1 VNAGRTARR
10 ARGAGDPESRRAG
23 GRGPGR
29 AGGLDAQALE
39 RLYVKYNDRRFLGS
53 DPVEFVHRFDD
64 PRDRELVA
72 LIASSLAFGTVK
84 QIKGSVERALAILG
98 DAPADRVAAAR
109 SSDLEREFAGFK
121 HRWITGSDVT
131 SLLAGVRRASREYG
145 SLRKL
150 FCAML
155 DPRDPDVAPAAGRFA
170 RALFSMGGGYRR
182 CLVPS
187 PASGSACKRLNLFLR
202 WMVRSDAIDP
212 GGWSEVSPA
221 MLIVPL
227 DTHMHRISTNLGLTK
242 RRAADF
248 RAAREVTA
256 AFKEVSPDDP
266 VRYDFALTRLGMLR
280 DAAEEDRA
288 AFLC

>member
-10 ARGAGDPESRRAG
+10 AGGTGGPGPDRAG
-23 GRGPGR
+23 V
-29 AGGLDAQALE
+29 LDAEALE
-39 RLYVKYNDRRFLGS
+39 RLYAKYNDRRFIGT

-98 DAPADRVAAAR
+98 DAPAARVAGAR
-109 SSDLEREFAGFK
+109 RSDLERDFSGFR
-121 HRWITGSDVT
+121 HRWIAGSDVA
-131 SLLAGVRRASREYG
+131 SLLAGVRRAYQEYG
-145 SLRKL
+145 SLHEL

-155 DPRDPDVAPAAGRFA
+155 DRRDADVAPGAGRFA
-170 RALFSMGGGYRR
+170 RALFSMSGGYRP

-187 PASGSACKRLNLFLR
+187 PESGSACKRLNLFFR
-202 WMVRSDAIDP
+202 WMVRTDAIDP
-212 GGWSEVSPA
+212 GGWGEVSPA

-227 DTHMHRISTNLGLTK
+227 DTHMHRISMALGLTK
-242 RRAADF
+242 RRAADL

-256 AFKEVSPDDP
+256 AFKGISPEDP

-288 AFLC
+288 AFSC